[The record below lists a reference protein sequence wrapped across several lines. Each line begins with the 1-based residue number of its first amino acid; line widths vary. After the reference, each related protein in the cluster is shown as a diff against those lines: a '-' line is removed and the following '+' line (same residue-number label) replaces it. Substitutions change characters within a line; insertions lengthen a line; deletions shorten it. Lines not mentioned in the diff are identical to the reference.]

1 VKFKQDHD
9 ALSSIVIPS
18 FTNGNIARMKE
29 TNMMASAFDNS
40 SIKNDTQTVDS
51 RFHNFEPESYLN
63 KRAKNSGNYNEYIN
77 DPEINQ
83 ENNNLKGEIQ
93 D

>member
-1 VKFKQDHD
+1 
-9 ALSSIVIPS
+9 
-18 FTNGNIARMKE
+18 
-29 TNMMASAFDNS
+29 MMASAFDNS

-51 RFHNFEPESYLN
+51 RYFFGFIKFRFHNFEPESYLN